1 MELRQ
6 CSSKGLAYYVE
17 YITHGLYY
25 DDTIIVFARKDS
37 EIAIVTWQF
46 HSYIIAVRYIA
57 GGEKDK
63 HNDMIDEISNI
74 RYMETFNMRS
84 ISCLDLTSLLYNV

>member
-63 HNDMIDEISNI
+63 HNELIDEISNI

>member
-6 CSSKGLAYYVE
+6 CSSKGLAYYAE

-37 EIAIVTWQF
+37 EIAIVTWQY

-63 HNDMIDEISNI
+63 HNELIHYPLVNE
-74 RYMETFNMRS
+74 
-84 ISCLDLTSLLYNV
+84 C